1 MNDNLKAA
9 LNVMQNHIVPE
20 YESDNVLYIFDN
32 KEQLKRYKQK
42 MIKEHKNTP
51 DKILKTIDD
60 LSKGFT
66 GLRFK
71 RYQFIIDRDI

>member
-1 MNDNLKAA
+1 MNDNLKVA
-9 LNVMQNHIVPE
+9 LNIMQSYIVPE

-32 KEQLKRYKQK
+32 KEQLERYKQK

-60 LSKGFT
+60 LSNGFT

-71 RYQFIIDRDI
+71 RYWFMTDRDI